1 MLCTM
6 AKNSNLTKAKKAKND
21 EFYTQITDIEKELV
35 HYHDQLRD
43 KVVFCNC
50 DDPEWSNFWR
60 YFDLNFDHIGL
71 RGLIATHY
79 DPEKQ
84 TYKLEIRRDPVTGE
98 KLPPVRMDLKQ
109 NGDFRSPEC
118 VELLKECDVVVT
130 NPPFSLFREYVA
142 QLMAYDKKFV
152 IIGNMNAITYKEI
165 FPLLKENRMW
175 LGYMSPKQFGQP
187 DGTMKSFGNVLWY
200 TNIDIKK
207 RHEPLT
213 LFRRYYDD
221 PSKYPKYDNYD
232 AINVDKVADIPEDY
246 DGVIGVPITF
256 LNIHC
261 SDQFTIVGAGTSKD
275 FFTPTIQY
283 ARPLRHNPDGSA
295 TRQHIAVNQTLTLGY
310 DAPPAKGYYVTAE
323 NTSKYLTSPYNRI
336 LIRRK

>member
-71 RGLIATHY
+71 KGLIATHY
-79 DPEKQ
+79 DPEKP
-84 TYKLEIRRDPVTGE
+84 TYKLEIRRDPETGE
-98 KLPPVRMDLKQ
+98 KLPPVRTDLKQ

-118 VELLKECDVVVT
+118 VELLQECDVVVT

-142 QLMAYDKKFV
+142 QLMQYGKKFI
-152 IIGNMNAITYKEI
+152 IIGNLNCVTYKEV
-165 FPLLKENRMW
+165 FPLIKYNDLWMGATYFNGGATYFMGDPDLYDPKK
-175 LGYMSPKQFGQP
+175 MSNPKHAYVK
-187 DGTMKSFGNVLWY
+187 DGVLYWRVNGVRWF
-200 TNIDIKK
+200 TNIDLAK

-221 PSKYPKYDNYD
+221 PSKYPHYDNYD
-232 AINVDKVADIPEDY
+232 AINVDRTVDIPEDY
-246 DGVIGVPITF
+246 DGVMGVPISF
-256 LNIHC
+256 LDKYC
-261 SDQFTIVGAGTSKD
+261 PEQFEIIRFRHGDNGKD
-275 FFTPTIQY
+275 LCYGGKTPY
-283 ARPLRHNPDGSA
+283 F
-295 TRQHIAVNQTLTLGY
+295 
-310 DAPPAKGYYVTAE
+310 
-323 NTSKYLTSPYNRI
+323 RI
-336 LIRRK
+336 LIRKHRLS

>member
-71 RGLIATHY
+71 KGLIATHY
-79 DPEKQ
+79 DPEKP
-84 TYKLEIRRDPVTGE
+84 TYKLEIRRDPETGE
-98 KLPPVRMDLKQ
+98 KLPPVRTDLKQ

-118 VELLKECDVVVT
+118 VELLQECDVVVT

-142 QLMAYDKKFV
+142 QLMQYGKKFI
-152 IIGNMNAITYKEI
+152 IIGNLNCVTYKEV
-165 FPLLKENRMW
+165 FPLIKYNDLWMGATYFNGGATYFMGDPDLYDPKK
-175 LGYMSPKQFGQP
+175 MSNPKHAYVK
-187 DGTMKSFGNVLWY
+187 DGVLYWRVNGVRWF
-200 TNIDIKK
+200 TNIDLAK

-221 PSKYPKYDNYD
+221 PSKYPHYDNYD
-232 AINVDKVADIPEDY
+232 AINVDRTVDIPEDY
-246 DGVIGVPITF
+246 DGVMGVPISF
-256 LNIHC
+256 LDKYCPEQFEIIRFRHGDNGKDLCYGGKTPYFRLENIGCHRTEK
-261 SDQFTIVGAGTSKD
+261 SIT
-275 FFTPTIQY
+275 Y
-283 ARPLRHNPDGSA
+283 ENL
-295 TRQHIAVNQTLTLGY
+295 
-310 DAPPAKGYYVTAE
+310 YYTW
-323 NTSKYLTSPYNRI
+323 PGWGGPI
-336 LIRRK
+336 

>member
-71 RGLIATHY
+71 KGLIATHY
-79 DPEKQ
+79 DPEKP
-84 TYKLEIRRDPVTGE
+84 TYKLEIRRDPETGE
-98 KLPPVRMDLKQ
+98 KLPPVRTDLKQ

-118 VELLKECDVVVT
+118 VELLLECDVVVT

-142 QLMAYDKKFV
+142 QLMQYGKKFI
-152 IIGNMNAITYKEI
+152 IIGNLNCVTYKEV
-165 FPLLKENRMW
+165 FPLIKYNDLWMGATYFNGGATYFMGDPDLYDPKK
-175 LGYMSPKQFGQP
+175 MSNPKHAYVK
-187 DGTMKSFGNVLWY
+187 DGVLYWRVNGVRWF
-200 TNIDIKK
+200 TNIDLAK

-221 PSKYPKYDNYD
+221 PSKYPHYDNYD
-232 AINVDKVADIPEDY
+232 AINVDRTVDIPEDY
-246 DGVIGVPITF
+246 DGVMGVPISF
-256 LNIHC
+256 LDKYC
-261 SDQFTIVGAGTSKD
+261 PEQFEIIRFRHGDNGKD
-275 FFTPTIQY
+275 LCYGGKTPY
-283 ARPLRHNPDGSA
+283 F
-295 TRQHIAVNQTLTLGY
+295 
-310 DAPPAKGYYVTAE
+310 
-323 NTSKYLTSPYNRI
+323 RI
-336 LIRRK
+336 LIRKHRLS

>member
-71 RGLIATHY
+71 KGLIATHY
-79 DPEKQ
+79 DPEKP
-84 TYKLEIRRDPVTGE
+84 TYKLEIRRNPEAGE
-98 KLPPVRMDLKQ
+98 KLSPVRTDLTQ

-142 QLMAYDKKFV
+142 QLIQYGKKFI
-152 IIGNMNAITYKEI
+152 IIGNQNAITYKEI
-165 FPLLKENRMW
+165 FPLIKDNKMW
-175 LGYMSPKQFGQP
+175 LGFGFKGGAAHFINRFYT
-187 DGTMKSFGNVLWY
+187 DYATSSDHREGMIRVSGVVWY
-200 TNIDIKK
+200 TNFEHNK

-221 PSKYPKYDNYD
+221 PSKYPRYDNYD
-232 AINVDKVADIPEDY
+232 AINVDKTVDIPEDY
-246 DGVIGVPITF
+246 NGVMGVPITF
-256 LNIHC
+256 LDKYC
-261 SDQFTIVGAGTSKD
+261 PDQFEILGIANL
-275 FFTPTIQY
+275 
-283 ARPLRHNPDGSA
+283 ARWIGYECY
-295 TRQHIAVNQTLTLGY
+295 TLI
-310 DAPPAKGYYVTAE
+310 DKR
-323 NTSKYLTSPYNRI
+323 KIYNRI
-336 LIRRK
+336 LVRRCEP

>member
-1 MLCTM
+1 MHTTEPYRRKGVLCTM

-71 RGLIATHY
+71 KGLIATHY
-79 DPEKQ
+79 DPEKP
-84 TYKLEIRRDPVTGE
+84 TYKLEIRRDPETGE
-98 KLPPVRMDLKQ
+98 KLPPVRTDLKQ

-118 VELLKECDVVVT
+118 VELLQECDVVVT

-142 QLMAYDKKFV
+142 QLMQYGKKFI
-152 IIGNMNAITYKEI
+152 IIGNLNCVTYKEV
-165 FPLLKENRMW
+165 FPLIKYNDLWMGATYFNGGATYFMGDPDLYDPKK
-175 LGYMSPKQFGQP
+175 MSNPKHAYVK
-187 DGTMKSFGNVLWY
+187 DGVLYWRVNGVRWF
-200 TNIDIKK
+200 TNIDLAK

-221 PSKYPKYDNYD
+221 PSKYPHYDNYD
-232 AINVDKVADIPEDY
+232 AINVDRTVDIPEDY
-246 DGVIGVPITF
+246 DGVMGVPISF
-256 LNIHC
+256 LDKYC
-261 SDQFTIVGAGTSKD
+261 PEQFEIIRFRHGDNGKD
-275 FFTPTIQY
+275 LCYGGKTPY
-283 ARPLRHNPDGSA
+283 F
-295 TRQHIAVNQTLTLGY
+295 
-310 DAPPAKGYYVTAE
+310 
-323 NTSKYLTSPYNRI
+323 RI
-336 LIRRK
+336 LIRKHRLS

>member
-71 RGLIATHY
+71 KGLIATHY
-79 DPEKQ
+79 DPEKP
-84 TYKLEIRRDPVTGE
+84 TYKLEIRRDPATGA
-98 KLPPVRMDLKQ
+98 KLPPVRTDLKQ

-142 QLMAYDKKFV
+142 QLMAYDKKFI
-152 IIGNMNAITYKEI
+152 IIGNKNCVTYKEI
-165 FPLLKENRMW
+165 FPLIKDNLMW
-175 LGYMSPKQFGQP
+175 VGARSINSDFWLRVP
-187 DGTMKSFGNVLWY
+187 DGAVYEKIVDGIPMKHIMACWF
-200 TNIDIKK
+200 TNMEISK
-207 RHEPLT
+207 RHEFMT
-213 LFRRYYDD
+213 LFRRYADD
-221 PSKYPKYDNYD
+221 PGKYPKYDNYD
-232 AINVDKVADIPEDY
+232 AINVDKVSDIPEDY
-246 DGVIGVPITF
+246 FGVMGVPITF
-256 LNIHC
+256 LDKYC
-261 SDQFTIVGAGTSKD
+261 PEQFEIVGD
-275 FFTPTIQY
+275 FC
-283 ARPLRHNPDGSA
+283 NGSDGPWDLAKPRLISGKFVYK
-295 TRQHIAVNQTLTLGY
+295 RIA
-310 DAPPAKGYYVTAE
+310 
-323 NTSKYLTSPYNRI
+323 
-336 LIRRK
+336 IRRR

>member
-35 HYHDQLRD
+35 HYHDQLRG

-71 RGLIATHY
+71 KGLIATHY
-79 DPEKQ
+79 DPEKP
-84 TYKLEIRRDPVTGE
+84 TYKLEIRRDPLTGE
-98 KLPPVRMDLKQ
+98 KLPPVRTDLKQ

-118 VELLKECDVVVT
+118 VELLQECDVVVT

-142 QLMAYDKKFV
+142 QLMQYGKKFI
-152 IIGNMNAITYKEI
+152 IIGNLNCVTYKEV
-165 FPLLKENRMW
+165 FPLIKYNDLWMGATYFNGGATYFMGDPDLYDPKK
-175 LGYMSPKQFGQP
+175 MSNPKHAYVK
-187 DGTMKSFGNVLWY
+187 DGVLYWRVNGVRWF
-200 TNIDIKK
+200 TNIDLAK

-221 PSKYPKYDNYD
+221 PSKYPHYDNYD
-232 AINVDKVADIPEDY
+232 AINVDRTVDIPEDY
-246 DGVIGVPITF
+246 DGVMGVPISF
-256 LNIHC
+256 LDKYC
-261 SDQFTIVGAGTSKD
+261 PEQFEIIRFRHGDNGKD
-275 FFTPTIQY
+275 LCYGGKTPY
-283 ARPLRHNPDGSA
+283 F
-295 TRQHIAVNQTLTLGY
+295 
-310 DAPPAKGYYVTAE
+310 
-323 NTSKYLTSPYNRI
+323 RI
-336 LIRRK
+336 LIRKHRLS

>member
-1 MLCTM
+1 M

-71 RGLIATHY
+71 KGLIATHY
-79 DPEKQ
+79 DPEKP
-84 TYKLEIRRDPVTGE
+84 TYKLEIRRDPETGE
-98 KLPPVRMDLKQ
+98 KLPPVRTDLKQ

-118 VELLKECDVVVT
+118 VELLQECDVVVT

-142 QLMAYDKKFV
+142 QLMQYGKKFI
-152 IIGNMNAITYKEI
+152 IIGNLNCVTYKEV
-165 FPLLKENRMW
+165 FPLIKYNDLWMGATYFNGGATYFMGDPDLYDPKK
-175 LGYMSPKQFGQP
+175 MSNPKHAYVK
-187 DGTMKSFGNVLWY
+187 DGVLYWRVNGVRWF
-200 TNIDIKK
+200 TNIDLAK

-221 PSKYPKYDNYD
+221 PSKYPHYDNYD
-232 AINVDKVADIPEDY
+232 AINVDRTVDIPEDY
-246 DGVIGVPITF
+246 DGVMGVPISF
-256 LNIHC
+256 LDKYC
-261 SDQFTIVGAGTSKD
+261 PEQFEIIRFRHGDNGKD
-275 FFTPTIQY
+275 LCYGGKTPY
-283 ARPLRHNPDGSA
+283 F
-295 TRQHIAVNQTLTLGY
+295 
-310 DAPPAKGYYVTAE
+310 
-323 NTSKYLTSPYNRI
+323 RI
-336 LIRRK
+336 LIRKHRLS